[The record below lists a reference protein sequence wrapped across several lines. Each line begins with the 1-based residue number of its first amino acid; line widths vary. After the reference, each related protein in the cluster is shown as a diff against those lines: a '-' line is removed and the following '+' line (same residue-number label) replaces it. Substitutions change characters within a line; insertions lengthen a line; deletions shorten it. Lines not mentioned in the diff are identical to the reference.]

1 MAGNIEDFLRRAIQ
15 QKLGKRLEEVE
26 ILPAGE
32 VQQPPAAKVHE
43 LAQLGVAQHVTD
55 HLDTTEYADRAS
67 HLGEEVG
74 EADERLEEHLH
85 EAFDHKLGTLKHED
99 LDPSTD
105 EKSSESSLQGLQQLL
120 RSKSALR
127 NAIILRE
134 IIDRPD
140 HRW

>member
-32 VQQPPAAKVHE
+32 AQAPPAAKVHE
-43 LAQLGVAQHVTD
+43 LAQQGVAQHVSE
-55 HLDTTEYADRAS
+55 HLDTTEYGDRAA

-85 EAFDHKLGTLKHED
+85 EAFDHQLGALQHEEVD
-99 LDPSTD
+99 IGGDKKPS
-105 EKSSESSLQGLQQLL
+105 
-120 RSKSALR
+120 
-127 NAIILRE
+127 
-134 IIDRPD
+134 
-140 HRW
+140 

>member
-1 MAGNIEDFLRRAIQ
+1 
-15 QKLGKRLEEVE
+15 VE

-32 VQQPPAAKVHE
+32 VQRPPAAKVHE
-43 LAQLGVAQHVTD
+43 LAEQDVAEHVTD

-85 EAFDHKLGTLKHED
+85 EAFDHKLGTLKHEKLGTLKHED
-99 LDPSTD
+99 LDPSSD
-105 EKSSESSLQGLQQLL
+105 KKSSESSPQGLQQLL
-120 RSKSALR
+120 RTKSALR

>member
-32 VQQPPAAKVHE
+32 VQQPAAKVHK
-43 LAQLGVAQHVTD
+43 LAEQGVSQHVTD

-74 EADERLEEHLH
+74 ESDERLEEHLH
-85 EAFDHKLGTLKHED
+85 EAFDDQLGSLKHED
-99 LDPSTD
+99 LDPTTD

-140 HRW
+140 HLW

>member
-15 QKLGKRLEEVE
+15 QKLGKHFEEVE

-32 VQQPPAAKVHE
+32 VQQPPAAQVHE
-43 LAQLGVAQHVTD
+43 LAEQGVAEHVTD

-67 HLGEEVG
+67 HLGEAVG

-85 EAFDHKLGTLKHED
+85 EAFDHKLGSLKHED
-99 LDPSTD
+99 LDTSPD
-105 EKSSESSLQGLQQLL
+105 KKSSESSPQGLRQLL
-120 RSKSALR
+120 RSKSAMR
-127 NAIILRE
+127 NAIVFRE

-140 HRW
+140 HLW

>member
-26 ILPAGE
+26 ILPAGA
-32 VQQPPAAKVHE
+32 VQQPVAEVHE
-43 LAQLGVAQHVTD
+43 LAEQDVSQHVRD
-55 HLDTTEYADRAS
+55 HLNTTEYADRAS

-74 EADERLEEHLH
+74 EADERLEAHLH
-85 EAFDHKLGTLKHED
+85 EAFDHQLGSLKHED
-99 LDPSTD
+99 LDPIKD
-105 EKSSESSLQGLQQLL
+105 EKSSENSLQGLRQLL

-140 HRW
+140 HLW

>member
-43 LAQLGVAQHVTD
+43 LAEQDVAEHVTD
-55 HLDTTEYADRAS
+55 DLVTTEYADRAS

-99 LDPSTD
+99 LDPSSD
-105 EKSSESSLQGLQQLL
+105 KKSSESSPQGLQQLL
-120 RSKSALR
+120 RTKSALR

>member
-43 LAQLGVAQHVTD
+43 LAQQGVAQHVTD
-55 HLDTTEYADRAS
+55 HLNTTEYADRAS

-85 EAFDHKLGTLKHED
+85 TTFDPMLGTLEHED
-99 LDPSTD
+99 LDPSSE
-105 EKSSESSLQGLQQLL
+105 EKSSESALQGLQQLL

>member
-15 QKLGKRLEEVE
+15 QKLGKHFEEVE

-32 VQQPPAAKVHE
+32 VQQPPAAQVHE
-43 LAQLGVAQHVTD
+43 LAEQGVAEHVTD

-74 EADERLEEHLH
+74 ESDERLEEHLH
-85 EAFDHKLGTLKHED
+85 EAFDHQLGSLKHED
-99 LDPSTD
+99 LDPTTD

-120 RSKSALR
+120 RSKSAMR
-127 NAIILRE
+127 NAIVFRE

-140 HRW
+140 HLW

>member
-32 VQQPPAAKVHE
+32 VQQPPAGKVHE
-43 LAQLGVAQHVTD
+43 LAEQGVAEHVTG
-55 HLDTTEYADRAS
+55 HLDTTEYAERAS
-67 HLGEEVG
+67 HLGEAVG

-85 EAFDHKLGTLKHED
+85 EAFDHQLGSLKHAD
-99 LDPSTD
+99 LDASQD
-105 EKSSESSLQGLQQLL
+105 KNSSESSPQGLRQLF
-120 RSKSALR
+120 RSKSAIR
-127 NAIILRE
+127 NAIVFRE

-140 HRW
+140 HLW

>member
-43 LAQLGVAQHVTD
+43 LAQQGVAQHVTD

-74 EADERLEEHLH
+74 EADERLEEHLND
-85 EAFDHKLGTLKHED
+85 AFDHKLGTLKHAD
-99 LDPSTD
+99 LDPSSE

>member
-43 LAQLGVAQHVTD
+43 LAEQDVAEHVTD

-99 LDPSTD
+99 LDPSSD
-105 EKSSESSLQGLQQLL
+105 KKSSESSPQGLQQLL
-120 RSKSALR
+120 RTKSALR

>member
-32 VQQPPAAKVHE
+32 VQQPPAAKVHV
-43 LAQLGVAQHVTD
+43 LAEQDVAEHVTD

-74 EADERLEEHLH
+74 EADERLEKHLH
-85 EAFDHKLGTLKHED
+85 EAFDHKLGTLEHED
-99 LDPSTD
+99 LDPSSD
-105 EKSSESSLQGLQQLL
+105 KKSSESSPQGLQQLL
-120 RSKSALR
+120 RTKSALR

>member
-32 VQQPPAAKVHE
+32 VQQPPAAKVHK
-43 LAQLGVAQHVTD
+43 LAQQSVAQHVTD
-55 HLDTTEYADRAS
+55 HLDITEYADRAS

-74 EADERLEEHLH
+74 KADERLEEHLDD
-85 EAFDHKLGTLKHED
+85 AFDHKLGTLEHED
-99 LDPSTD
+99 LDSSPE

-120 RSKSALR
+120 RSQSALR

>member
-43 LAQLGVAQHVTD
+43 LAQQGVAQHVTD

-85 EAFDHKLGTLKHED
+85 TTFDPMLGTLEHED
-99 LDPSTD
+99 LDPSSE
-105 EKSSESSLQGLQQLL
+105 EKSSESALQGLQQLL

>member
-43 LAQLGVAQHVTD
+43 LAQQGVAQHVTD

-85 EAFDHKLGTLKHED
+85 TTFDPMLGTLEHED
-99 LDPSTD
+99 LDPSSE